1 MADEKPDPQEAGQAA
16 FLLRLSAR
24 PVILAGGG
32 ALSSGAGDQV
42 AALAERIDAPIV
54 TTWGGKSVI
63 ADSHDMAAG
72 ALFGQPETD
81 AFIEDADALL
91 TVGVNFDEQTCEDL
105 DLPAQM
111 IQIDINPDR
120 LGSRY
125 PLRLGIAGDAKPV
138 LSRILTA
145 LDEPSPLKGAPGDRT
160 DPGADAPVGPGRSG
174 SVRAKQLRSK
184 VLDRARLEGPAQ
196 VAAVE
201 SLREAIPP
209 QALTVGVPG
218 TSFEWTAPFFEI
230 KTAGTWITSG
240 KSEPLF
246 SAARDRSKSGPVV
259 LLCDT
264 PELKDNLNNLRGCK
278 ALTVVGFL
286 DEQETPTEL
295 MQRCLEAGFS
305 TILVDTPP
313 EMAAALN
320 AMMPSG
326 SPCVILATFRWNRT

>member
-1 MADEKPDPQEAGQAA
+1 MADEEPDSQEAGQAA

-42 AALAERIDAPIV
+42 AALAERIDAPVV

-81 AFIEDADALL
+81 AFLGDADALL
-91 TVGVNFDEQTCEDL
+91 AVGVNFDEQPGKDL

-111 IQIDINPDR
+111 IQVDIDPDR

-138 LSRILTA
+138 LNRVLTA

-160 DPGADAPVGPGRSG
+160 NPGAAAPVGPARSG
-174 SVRAKQLRSK
+174 SLRAKQLRSK
-184 VLDRARLEGPAQ
+184 ALERARLEGPEQ
-196 VAAVE
+196 ITAVE
-201 SLREAIPP
+201 SLREAIPA
-209 QALTVGVPG
+209 QALTVAVPG
-218 TSFEWTAPFFEI
+218 TSLEWTAPFFDI
-230 KTAGTWITSG
+230 KTAGTWMSSDKAG
-240 KSEPLF
+240 PLF

-264 PELKDNLNNLRGCK
+264 PDLKNNLDNLQGCK
-278 ALTVVGFL
+278 ALTSVGFL
-286 DEQETPTEL
+286 DEQEKPTEL

-313 EMAAALN
+313 EMAAALK

-326 SPCVILATFRWNRT
+326 SPCVILTTFRWNRS

>member
-1 MADEKPDPQEAGQAA
+1 MADEEPDPQEAGQAA

-32 ALSSGAGDQV
+32 ALSSGAGDQL
-42 AALAERIDAPIV
+42 ASLAERIDAPVV
-54 TTWGGKSVI
+54 TTWGAKSVI
-63 ADSHDMAAG
+63 ADGHDMAAG
-72 ALFGQPETD
+72 ALFGRPETD

-91 TVGVNFDEQTCEDL
+91 AVGVNFDEQPGRDL

-111 IQIDINPDR
+111 IQIDIDPDR
-120 LGSRY
+120 LGRRY

-160 DPGADAPVGPGRSG
+160 NPGADAPVGPDRSG
-174 SVRAKQLRSK
+174 SVRAKQLRAQAFE
-184 VLDRARLEGPAQ
+184 RARLEGPAQ

-209 QALTVGVPG
+209 QTLTVGVPG
-218 TSFEWTAPFFEI
+218 THLEWTAPFFEI
-230 KTAGTWITSG
+230 ETAGTWMSSG
-240 KSEPLF
+240 KAGPLF
-246 SAARDRSKSGPVV
+246 GVARDRSKGEPVV
-259 LLCDT
+259 VLCDT
-264 PELKDNLNNLRGCK
+264 PELKGNLNKLQGCK
-278 ALTVVGFL
+278 ALTAVGFL
-286 DEQETPTEL
+286 DEQEKPTEL
-295 MQRCLEAGFS
+295 MHSCLEAGFS
-305 TILVDTPP
+305 TILVDTPA

-326 SPCVILATFRWNRT
+326 SPCMILATFRWDRT